1 MNAPPSPCSPPPRPR
16 HRHRDERGTSGRS
29 AVRHLCVLILTAAL
43 LAGCTAS
50 PDARDQGKR
59 VLRIKGSD
67 TMLLLAMRW
76 GTAFMQRHPEVAV
89 YVEGGG
95 SGSGLHSLIDGDAEL
110 CTSSRPM
117 RADEARALL
126 QRQRSLGFSILTAK
140 DGLSIYLHPENPIR
154 NLSLAQLRALFLGE
168 VRNWSELGGENVPV
182 RVFGRPP
189 NSGTHL
195 FFEEHVLRGNATTH
209 AAITVPTTAAVVE
222 RVRADRGAI
231 GYGGLAYGS
240 DVTHASIDGIAPT
253 AENVR
258 NGTYPIARYL
268 YLYAA
273 RAPEGDRKAFIDF
286 VLGAAGQTVVRDV
299 GYIPLWETTEP

>member
-1 MNAPPSPCSPPPRPR
+1 M
-16 HRHRDERGTSGRS
+16 
-29 AVRHLCVLILTAAL
+29 
-43 LAGCTAS
+43 
-50 PDARDQGKR
+50 
-59 VLRIKGSD
+59 
-67 TMLLLAMRW
+67 MYLAMRW
-76 GTAFMQRHPEVAV
+76 AEAFMQRHPEVAV

-95 SGSGLHSLIDGDAEL
+95 SGSGLRALIDGDAEL

-154 NLSLAQLRALFLGE
+154 NLSLAQLRALFLGD
-168 VRNWSELGGENVPV
+168 VRNWSELGGENLPV
-182 RVFGRPP
+182 RIFGRPP

-195 FFEEHVLRGNATTH
+195 FFEEHVLRGNPATH
-209 AAITVPTTAAVVE
+209 ASTTVPTTAAMVE

-273 RAPEGDRKAFIDF
+273 RAPEGHRKDFIDF
-286 VLGAAGQTVVRDV
+286 VLGAAGQSVVRDV
-299 GYIPLWETTEP
+299 GYIPLWETAGP